1 MRDWLCPVPLLTN
14 SAFNSLVC
22 RCLHLACSEG
32 NLKMVN
38 LLFDYKAT
46 LDVYED
52 CGVGGGDDAEDPVV
66 IRPGPAMD
74 LLAADSCDHER
85 VPKGGPVGCG
95 HAADES
101 PEPW

>member
-14 SAFNSLVC
+14 PAFNSLVC

-46 LDVYED
+46 LDVYD
-52 CGVGGGDDAEDPVV
+52 RWKVRSASHH
-66 IRPGPAMD
+66 MD
-74 LLAADSCDHER
+74 I
-85 VPKGGPVGCG
+85 
-95 HAADES
+95 
-101 PEPW
+101 